1 MSLRIKD
8 ILTLPALK
16 NFQLVAGETGLD
28 NDVITAGIAD
38 YEFAEGLIY
47 DLTAVFEKDSMVISS
62 LLFARN
68 QPELILPAV
77 KALHQCGAS
86 GFAYK
91 NVLFDTLPD
100 EVLTYA
106 DDHSF
111 PIFSF
116 PGDIWFENIIFDI
129 MAAVERD
136 DERHL
141 SEEHI
146 EKMIK
151 GTISQEEVNSIRHG
165 ISLLLGKK
173 ISAAYIKLSEPEAA
187 RVYRSYYMSKNLRD
201 KMIAAKYEDGIFL
214 LITTLKSDDV
224 SHGLILKEAWGTLSL
239 PGSYEDATRSQLH
252 DAAQLHKA
260 FQEAYYAWLANLL
273 LFRKTASF
281 NDLGVLP
288 AIMPLSAT
296 PELQNYSERYLVRL
310 QGYEET
316 IASYIKNGGD
326 IIATSV
332 DLECHANT
340 IRYRLNKIKALAQV
354 PNQTDY
360 ELFRDLSIAYMV
372 MHTNSRSSHTI

>member
-1 MSLRIKD
+1 MALSIKD
-8 ILTLPALK
+8 ILVLPSLK
-16 NFQLVAGETGLD
+16 NFHLIAGESGLN
-28 NDVITAGIAD
+28 NDVITACIAD
-38 YEFAEGLIY
+38 YEFADGLTYDIY
-47 DLTAVFEKDSMVISS
+47 HIFEKDSIVISS

-91 NVLFDTLPD
+91 NVLFEKLPD
-100 EVLTYA
+100 EVLAYA
-106 DDHSF
+106 NDHSF

-116 PGDIWFENIIFDI
+116 PSDIWFENIIFDI

-141 SEEHI
+141 SEAHI

-151 GTISQEEVNSIRHG
+151 GIISQEDVNHIRHG
-165 ISLLLGKK
+165 ISLLLSKK
-173 ISAAYIKLSEPEAA
+173 VSAAYMKLSEAEAA

-201 KMIAAKYEDGIFL
+201 KMIAAKYEEGIFL
-214 LITTLKSDDV
+214 LITTLKSDEA
-224 SHGLILKEAWGTLSL
+224 SHELILKEAWETLSL
-239 PGSYEDATRSQLH
+239 PGSYENATRSRLH
-252 DAAQLHKA
+252 DASQLHNA

-288 AIMPLSAT
+288 AIMPLSST
-296 PELQNYSERYLVRL
+296 PELQNYSENYLGRL

-332 DLECHANT
+332 DLGCHANT
-340 IRYRLNKIKALAQV
+340 IRYRLNKIKDLVQV
-354 PNQTDY
+354 PNQTDH

-372 MHTNSRSSHTI
+372 VHTNSRNTHTI